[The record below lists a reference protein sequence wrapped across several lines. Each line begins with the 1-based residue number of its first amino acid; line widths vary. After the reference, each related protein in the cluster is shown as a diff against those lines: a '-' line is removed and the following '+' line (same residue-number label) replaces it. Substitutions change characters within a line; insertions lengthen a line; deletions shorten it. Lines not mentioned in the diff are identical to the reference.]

1 MMEYRYLATSVEGF
15 VQQLACN
22 LLPHGYWFYV
32 QGRVP
37 AGKDP
42 ALVDTKLLHRYGV
55 AISRQAR
62 ARRKQ
67 AGLANV
73 HYLRY
78 GPHWILLA
86 THGEHRFFADEQTNL
101 RDVRKAPIHFAGYSL
116 TVRQGG
122 FLLKRSTDEPCTPDG
137 KRRVRVQIGREPFR
151 DLRASFLELATRRSA
166 EQLARELYCLPFEP
180 YAPVRRQL
188 LKILRL
194 VNQRRRAA
202 GLEEISMEVL
212 RYRRRIVRPF
222 EPAGDIRLLPLQKP
236 CPSGAELGAAAI
248 F

>member
-32 QGRVP
+32 QGKIP
-37 AGKDP
+37 QGKDA
-42 ALVDTKLLHRYGV
+42 ALVDEKLLQRYDVG
-55 AISRQAR
+55 ISRQAR

-67 AGLANV
+67 AGLANI

-78 GPHWILLA
+78 GPHWVLLA
-86 THGEHRFFADEQTNL
+86 THGEHHFFAEEHSNL

-122 FLLKRSTDEPCTPDG
+122 FLLKRSADEPRTPDG
-137 KRRVRVQIGREPFR
+137 KRRVRVQIGREAYR
-151 DLRASFLELATRRSA
+151 DLRASFLELAPRRSA
-166 EQLARELYCLPFEP
+166 EQLARELYRLPFEP

-194 VNQRRRAA
+194 VNQKRRAA
-202 GLEEISMEVL
+202 GLDEISNEVL

-222 EPAGDIRLLPLQKP
+222 DQVAQEDAL
-236 CPSGAELGAAAI
+236 AA
-248 F
+248 